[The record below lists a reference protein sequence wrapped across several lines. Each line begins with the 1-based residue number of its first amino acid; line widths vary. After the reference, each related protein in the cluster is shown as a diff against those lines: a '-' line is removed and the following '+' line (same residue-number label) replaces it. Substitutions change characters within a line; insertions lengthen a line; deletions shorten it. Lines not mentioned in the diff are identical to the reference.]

1 MYSKHFG
8 LRQDPFSIAPD
19 PRYLF
24 MSERHREALAHLL
37 YGVAG
42 PHKSAGGTGGGFV
55 LLTGD
60 IGTGKTTI
68 CRCFLEQ
75 IPAGCHVAYI
85 FNPKLTVTELLQ
97 SICEEF
103 DVTVLH
109 GSTSAPTVK
118 DHIDA
123 LNSFLLKSH
132 AAGQSSVLIID
143 EAQNLD
149 AAVLEQLRL
158 LTNLETNERKLLQI
172 VLIGQ
177 PEQRA
182 KLQRPELEQL
192 AQRVIA
198 RFHLDALNEAETAH
212 YIAHRLA
219 VAGHSGAL
227 PFDKRSLQ
235 RIHRLA
241 RGVPRRINLLSGR
254 ALLGAWANGLQ
265 RVDRAVVDKAAVEVF
280 GPEITRGTT
289 RGQWPTAYGLGAG
302 VLLAGAA
309 IVSFL
314 LWPQPQK
321 AQPARQAGLAV
332 PPVATSSPV
341 GMEPSAAVSAAT
353 RQVVASA
360 AGQVPPVV
368 PSSMEELETLLAQ
381 LPHDIN
387 AAWRELAPTWK
398 LAASDADPCQFA
410 STQQLQCYRTGKLS
424 MPLLRQLGRP
434 GILTLQEG
442 DGPLM
447 YAVLIGLSDQ
457 SATLQAAGKLYTV
470 RLVSLG
476 RLWRGDFATY
486 WRPPP
491 GYSADLND
499 GSSGVA
505 VQRLASQLSQLDGV
519 PTLPASAASSTL
531 DATLRDR
538 VRAFQR
544 AQGLKPDGQPGP
556 MTFMQIDSATG
567 AHEPRLQTHPR

>member
-1 MYSKHFG
+1 
-8 LRQDPFSIAPD
+8 
-19 PRYLF
+19 
-24 MSERHREALAHLL
+24 
-37 YGVAG
+37 
-42 PHKSAGGTGGGFV
+42 
-55 LLTGD
+55 
-60 IGTGKTTI
+60 
-68 CRCFLEQ
+68 
-75 IPAGCHVAYI
+75 
-85 FNPKLTVTELLQ
+85 
-97 SICEEF
+97 
-103 DVTVLH
+103 
-109 GSTSAPTVK
+109 
-118 DHIDA
+118 
-123 LNSFLLKSH
+123 LKSH

-177 PEQRA
+177 PELRVM
-182 KLQRPELEQL
+182 LQRPELEQL

-235 RIHRLA
+235 RIHRLS

-265 RVDRAVVDKAAVEVF
+265 RVDRAVVEKAATEVF
-280 GPEITRGTT
+280 GPEVTSMAARSS
-289 RGQWPTAYGLGAG
+289 WPTTYALGAG
-302 VLLAGAA
+302 VVLAGAA
-309 IVSFL
+309 SAAFL

-321 AQPARQAGLAV
+321 AQAARQVALKVPQVAASSLVGLEPSVATSAPARQ
-332 PPVATSSPV
+332 VA
-341 GMEPSAAVSAAT
+341 
-353 RQVVASA
+353 ASA
-360 AGQVPPVV
+360 AGRVPPLV
-368 PSSMEELETLLAQ
+368 PSSMEELEALLAQ
-381 LPHDIN
+381 LPRDIN

-398 LAASDADPCQFA
+398 LAASDGDSCQFA

-442 DGPLM
+442 DGPPM

-457 SATLQAAGKLYTV
+457 SATLQVAGKPHSV

-486 WRPPP
+486 WRPPT

-499 GSSGVA
+499 PSSAVA
-505 VQRLASQLSQLDGV
+505 VQRLASQLSLLDGV
-519 PTLPASAASSTL
+519 PPPVAPASSTL
-531 DATLRDR
+531 DATLRTR

-567 AHEPRLQTHPR
+567 GHEPRLQTHP